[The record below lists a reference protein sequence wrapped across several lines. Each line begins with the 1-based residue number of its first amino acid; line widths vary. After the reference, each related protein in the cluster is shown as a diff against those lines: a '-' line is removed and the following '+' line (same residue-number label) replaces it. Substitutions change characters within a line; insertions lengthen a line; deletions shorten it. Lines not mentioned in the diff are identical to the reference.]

1 MRKTKKRNN
10 KAGNRFLE
18 RKVQMASM
26 FNGTHRDVTNMIL
39 RDYGASRIQKSTRT
53 MQNKNEFEKRVLS
66 FYDNLVKFALA
77 LRTTNTTPTRLD
89 AIKNDILIT
98 IPDRT
103 VAGFL
108 RVSNLYQQINT
119 LRNLLTNHFPPLNEI
134 EKAELKEL
142 VNSIIQAMNVPMHD
156 RILVPLIP
164 QRQNA
169 TLGHLVFGQGKKRR
183 QHTNKRR
190 K

>member
-66 FYDNLVKFALA
+66 FYDNLVKFAHA
-77 LRTTNTTPTRLD
+77 LRITNTTPTRLD

-156 RILVPLIP
+156 RIMVPLIP

-169 TLGHLVFGQGKKRR
+169 THLVFGQGKKRR

>member
-18 RKVQMASM
+18 RKVHMASM
-26 FNGTHRDVTNMIL
+26 YNGAYRDVTNMVL
-39 RDYGASRIQKSTRT
+39 RDYAASRIQKSTRT
-53 MQNKNEFEKRVLS
+53 MQNKNEFETRVPN
-66 FYDNLVKFALA
+66 FYNNLIRFAVA
-77 LRTTNTTPTRLD
+77 LRRTNTTPTTLE
-89 AIKNDILIT
+89 AMKNDILRT

-108 RVSNLYQQINT
+108 RLPDLYQQINT
-119 LRNLLTNHFPPLNEI
+119 LRNLLTNHFPPINEI

-142 VNSIIQAMNVPMHD
+142 VDSIIQAMNDPIHA
-156 RILVPLIP
+156 RIMVSLLPY
-164 QRQNA
+164 RQNA
-169 TLGHLVFGQGKKRR
+169 ELGQVKKRR

>member
-18 RKVQMASM
+18 RKVHMASM
-26 FNGTHRDVTNMIL
+26 YSGAYRDVTNMIL
-39 RDYGASRIQKSTRT
+39 RDYAASRIQKSTRT
-53 MQNKNEFEKRVLS
+53 MQNKNEFENRLRN
-66 FYDNLVKFALA
+66 FYSNLVKFATA
-77 LRTTNTTPTRLD
+77 LIRTDTTPTRLN
-89 AIKNDILIT
+89 AIKNDILRT

-108 RVSNLYQQINT
+108 RLPDLYQQIDT
-119 LRNLLTNHFPPLNEI
+119 LRNLLTDHFPPLNEI

-142 VNSIIQAMNVPMHD
+142 VDSIIQAINVPMHD
-156 RILVPLIP
+156 RIMVPVIP
-164 QRQNA
+164 QRQYA
-169 TLGHLVFGQGKKRR
+169 THLVFGQGKKRR
-183 QHTNKRR
+183 QRTNKRR